1 MFEKKDKYQINN
13 KIASEGASNGTS
25 KATKKL
31 KPKAAIK
38 LLHNILDGTILTR
51 KRFVKSLPFAIYIV
65 VLMIIYISGIF
76 KTEKKLIEISNINKE
91 LKELRFE
98 YITSKAKVMQLKHS
112 SVVADKLLERGIK
125 IPVDQPEK
133 ILIKNK
139 INKKNTINNEQ

>member
-112 SVVADKLLERGIK
+112 SVVASKLLERGIK

-139 INKKNTINNEQ
+139 INKKITINNEQ